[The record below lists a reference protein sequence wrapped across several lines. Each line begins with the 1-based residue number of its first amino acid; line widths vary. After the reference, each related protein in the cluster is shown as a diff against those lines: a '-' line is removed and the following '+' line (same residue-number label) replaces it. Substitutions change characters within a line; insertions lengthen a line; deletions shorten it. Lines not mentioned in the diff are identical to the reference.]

1 MAEIGSPAIIFS
13 RPEEVIYS
21 LNQGILLTF
30 LWARVWRMK
39 ILYIGDLYKVISKS
53 VVQSKELAVYLNA
66 Q

>member
-1 MAEIGSPAIIFS
+1 MAEIGSPAIIFL

-30 LWARVWRMK
+30 LWARVRRMK

-53 VVQSKELAVYLNA
+53 VVQSNELAVYLNA